1 MFPSNQSVQL
11 YYMEFLRCARCSH
24 EFEYENPSYRPI
36 YVLLRIS
43 ICFYKYSPFPLSA
56 DYRIDQLYGYLRYSR
71 FEERIGWLYNLQS
84 CELFDEERRRFLSA
98 FNLYFIGNKDDR
110 FNIYIT
116 YTPYF
121 YVGAKLERENDVY
134 AYLSKRYHNRCLS
147 CDLIGKGDLG
157 TFIRLRFH
165 DINDLMK
172 VHKEL
177 QSIVKR
183 NIEREKEQQS
193 HPELVVLKR
202 TTSSNLTSNLIVDG
216 LSNANVA
223 DKQIDGI
230 IELREFDVPY
240 HIRVCIDL
248 KINVGL
254 WYGILDQ
261 SNSGPLNQL
270 LLKLDLI
277 EQLEPI
283 IFAFDIECTKT
294 PLKFPSA
301 ASDQINILKDY
312 CFILTTSFQSL
323 QLEGNKF

>member
-1 MFPSNQSVQL
+1 
-11 YYMEFLRCARCSH
+11 
-24 EFEYENPSYRPI
+24 
-36 YVLLRIS
+36 
-43 ICFYKYSPFPLSA
+43 
-56 DYRIDQLYGYLRYSR
+56 
-71 FEERIGWLYNLQS
+71 
-84 CELFDEERRRFLSA
+84 
-98 FNLYFIGNKDDR
+98 
-110 FNIYIT
+110 
-116 YTPYF
+116 
-121 YVGAKLERENDVY
+121 
-134 AYLSKRYHNRCLS
+134 
-147 CDLIGKGDLG
+147 
-157 TFIRLRFH
+157 
-165 DINDLMK
+165 MK
-172 VHKEL
+172 AHKEL

-294 PLKFPSA
+294 QLKFPSA